1 MGTTVCPAKTY
12 LPHLAALGR
21 PVLERRN
28 CGALRDFARLAPEG
42 SNVPHWMLTVPAARH
57 VFGQTSAEEAR
68 RIVSVFGAADDLWP
82 GDAAVGA
89 LVDQIRARCLEFN
102 AWWAE
107 HGVGASI
114 SVFSLVRAIRDRG
127 VDRCPFNVGPRLGR
141 DRACTRRPDTGQKGG
156 YHVLVYDPP
165 PAGFGSDG
173 NGGELPTGLFWTAGW
188 LCSSVST
195 LSGTAP
201 AYFHEQFHQPE
212 DRSAI
217 RVRPILL

>member
-1 MGTTVCPAKTY
+1 MPSDLVTETAFGAAEDVGPLEAK
-12 LPHLAALGR
+12 HLDSRLYRNAADSTR
-21 PVLERRN
+21 VT
-28 CGALRDFARLAPEG
+28 AT
-42 SNVPHWMLTVPAARH
+42 HWHIAWANGCLLY
-57 VFGQTSAEEAR
+57 TS
-68 RIVSVFGAADDLWP
+68 GAADDLWP

-156 YHVLVYDPP
+156 YHVLV
-165 PAGFGSDG
+165 
-173 NGGELPTGLFWTAGW
+173 
-188 LCSSVST
+188 
-195 LSGTAP
+195 LSLI
-201 AYFHEQFHQPE
+201 H
-212 DRSAI
+212 
-217 RVRPILL
+217 IL